1 MYMEKEVCIF
11 LALGVGDLMG
21 KQLHVAQ
28 ECSHHTEKQP
38 NQGIDDNG
46 SQAVV
51 KLFPIYDA
59 ILPET

>member
-1 MYMEKEVCIF
+1 MSLRNVLIILKNSPIR
-11 LALGVGDLMG
+11 
-21 KQLHVAQ
+21 
-28 ECSHHTEKQP
+28 
-38 NQGIDDNG
+38 GIDDNG